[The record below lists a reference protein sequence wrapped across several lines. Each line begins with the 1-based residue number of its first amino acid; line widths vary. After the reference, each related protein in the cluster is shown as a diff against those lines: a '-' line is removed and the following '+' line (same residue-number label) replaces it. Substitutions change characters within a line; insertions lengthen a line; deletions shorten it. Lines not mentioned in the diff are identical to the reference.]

1 MTPGPITEDDLNGYV
16 DDALPPERRAE
27 VVRHLEANPD
37 AAARVAAF
45 RADRDMLRA
54 ALAPIAVEPLPPEL
68 DLARIAAGRPRAAHR
83 SRWPAAAAA
92 AVLLIGCGFS
102 GGWLMRGMGAAPGEG
117 LSALGQEAVMSYAV
131 YAPDRTRPVEIGA
144 DDRTALAAWASNRLG
159 RPVAI
164 PDLAA
169 AGYRFMGGRIVATEH
184 GPAALFMYD
193 DDKGARLVVLARPMA
208 MDGDTPMT
216 TAKADNGV
224 NGYIWSD
231 DGLGYSLVGDA
242 APDALHPLANEA
254 RRQIRSDA

>member
-27 VVRHLEANPD
+27 VFRHLEDNPD

-45 RADRDMLRA
+45 RAERDLLRA
-54 ALAPIAVEPLPPEL
+54 ALAPIAAEPLPREL
-68 DLARIAAGRPRAAHR
+68 DLASIAAASPRAAPWL
-83 SRWPAAAAA
+83 RWPAAAAA
-92 AVLLIGCGFS
+92 VLLLGCGFS
-102 GGWLMRGMGAAPGEG
+102 GGWMMRGMGAAPGEG

-193 DDKGARLVVLARPMA
+193 DDKGTRLVVLARPMA
-208 MDGDTPMT
+208 TDGDTPMT

-224 NGYIWSD
+224 NGYSWSD